1 MKIVIAPDS
10 FKESLD
16 AHQVASC
23 IERGFAD
30 VFPHAEFVKMPLAD
44 GGEGTVDVLLAA
56 LNGKKQQLLTTDP
69 IGRDCSAYWASLE
82 QTVDGDN
89 VKTALVEFA
98 QASGLDRLTVEERAP
113 LIASSFGTGL
123 LIKDA
128 LDQGVEQIIIGL
140 GGSATNDAGA
150 GILQALGGK
159 LFDKRGN
166 ELSGG
171 GAELSQLAS
180 IDLDGLHPR
189 CKEVTFVVAC
199 DVNNPLCGESGASA
213 VFGPQKGASQA
224 QVEQLDT
231 AIDHFADIAQTHTG
245 TNHRDTAG
253 FGAAGGTPL
262 GLSLAFNIQIKAG
275 IEMVLDALD
284 ADKVLEGASLVLTG
298 EGQMDNQ
305 TLQGKTPFGIAQR
318 AQKLNIPTIGIAG
331 SLGKEVEKLYGSM
344 SSLFGTVRSPQSLS
358 QVLGESEQNLIRTS
372 RNVAATLQLGQQ
384 ILSTPTP
391 MQSKGD
397 QLAIKDNSENYY
409 AN

>member
-44 GGEGTVDVLLAA
+44 GGEGTVDVLLEA
-56 LNGKKQQLLTTDP
+56 LNGKKQRLQTTDP
-69 IGRDCSAYWASLE
+69 IGRECTAYWASLE
-82 QTVDGDN
+82 QTVDGAN

-98 QASGLDRLTVEERAP
+98 QVSGLDLLTVEERAP
-113 LIASSFGTGL
+113 LNASSFGTGL

-159 LFDKRGN
+159 LLDKQGN

-171 GAELSQLAS
+171 GAELSRLAS
-180 IDLDGLHPR
+180 MDLNGLHPR

-213 VFGPQKGASQA
+213 VFGPQKGASKA

-231 AIDHFADIAQTHTG
+231 AIGHFADIAQAHAG

-284 ADKVLEGASLVLTG
+284 ADKVLEGASLVVTG

-305 TLQGKTPFGIAQR
+305 TLQGKTPYGIAQR

-331 SLGKEVEKLYGSM
+331 SLGQDVEKLYGSM
-344 SSLFGTVRSPQSLS
+344 SSLFGTVRSPQSLD
-358 QVLGESEQNLIRTS
+358 QVLSEANQNLTRTA
-372 RNVAATLQLGQQ
+372 RNIAATLKLGSQ
-384 ILSTPTP
+384 IFNE
-391 MQSKGD
+391 K
-397 QLAIKDNSENYY
+397 
-409 AN
+409 